1 MNDSSNAEDLG
12 FRSIQ
17 RMPAA
22 AGEVINRIKS
32 MILEGRLLPFQK
44 LPSEKDL
51 ADALGVS
58 RPTVREAVRGLMTL
72 NIVESRHG
80 DGTYVTSLEPGLL
93 TGPIDFL
100 LRIDERGLAALMD
113 ARLVLESG
121 VAELAASRATAADV
135 DRIAR
140 LTTEYEARI
149 DDVQQ
154 CIELDLAFHQALAA
168 AANSPILTSLVSTM
182 AALGLQ
188 SRTRTAHSPRMRAT
202 AHGDYVDITQALT
215 AHDPVRARTAMVHHL
230 IHVQDSAVPSQADEQ
245 PAEVAQP

>member
-1 MNDSSNAEDLG
+1 MNDSANKEDLG

-22 AGEVINRIKS
+22 AGEVINRIKT

-51 ADALGVS
+51 AEALGVS

-80 DGTYVTSLEPGLL
+80 DGTYVTSLKPGLL
-93 TGPIDFL
+93 AAPIDFL
-100 LRIDERGLAALMD
+100 LRIDERGLAALTD

-121 VAELAASRATAADV
+121 VAELAASRATAEDV
-135 DRIAR
+135 DRIAA
-140 LTTEYEARI
+140 LTAKYGECI

-154 CIELDLAFHQALAA
+154 CIELDLAFHQVLAA
-168 AANSPILTSLVSTM
+168 AADSPILTSLVSTM

-188 SRTRTAHSPRMRAT
+188 SRTRTAHSPRMR
-202 AHGDYVDITQALT
+202 IT
-215 AHDPVRARTAMVHHL
+215 AHDDYVAITKALATHDPVSARAAMVRHL
-230 IHVQDSAVPSQADEQ
+230 LHVQDSATPARTDEQ
-245 PAEVAQP
+245 PAGPS